1 MPTISEVAKKAGV
14 SSTTVSHVINNT
26 RFVSAET
33 RQHVERAIE
42 EMGYRPNALAR
53 SLRSGE
59 TCTIGLI
66 LPDSAN
72 PFFAEVGRS
81 IEMAAFKAG
90 YSVILCNTE
99 NDIDKEHSYIDV
111 LINKQIDGLIFV
123 GAGEDYDSYKK
134 LLDMHVR
141 VVAMDRDYPDL
152 EMDVV
157 ITDNLQ
163 GGKLATQHL
172 IEMGHK
178 RIGCISGPS
187 KVNLSAQRVTGYI
200 QALEQAG
207 LAVDQNLIM
216 SGDFHPGS
224 GQEAATRLLAMQNP
238 PTAIFACNDLMAIG
252 VLRAGMELGWRIPQD
267 LAVVGYDDIELA
279 SYTTPPLTTIRQPKK
294 EMGMVALN
302 FLMGRIHTELSSP
315 QRALLPVSLVVRG
328 SCGDVNGAT
337 HKRNL

>member
-1 MPTISEVAKKAGV
+1 MSTISEVAQKAGV
-14 SSTTVSHVINNT
+14 SSTTVSHVINKT
-26 RFVSAET
+26 RFVSDET
-33 RQHVERAIE
+33 RERVERVIE
-42 EMGYRPNALAR
+42 ELGYRPNALAR

-81 IEMAAFKAG
+81 IEMAAFDAG

-134 LLDMHVR
+134 LSDLHVH

-152 EMDVV
+152 DMDVV
-157 ITDNLQ
+157 ISDNLQ

-172 IEMGHK
+172 IELGHK
-178 RIGCISGPS
+178 RIGCIAGPS

-200 QALEQAG
+200 QTLEKAG
-207 LAVDQNLIM
+207 LAVDQNLII
-216 SGDFHPGS
+216 SGDFHPES
-224 GQEAATRLLAMQNP
+224 GHEAAIKLLAMQNP

-252 VLRAGMELGWRIPQD
+252 ALRAGLELRLSIPQD

-294 EMGMVALN
+294 DMGLAALK
-302 FLMGRIHTELSSP
+302 FLLGRIHSEQSSP
-315 QRALLPVSLVVRG
+315 QRASLPVSLIVRG
-328 SCGDVNGAT
+328 SCGGANGAT
-337 HKRNL
+337 RN

>member
-1 MPTISEVAKKAGV
+1 MTTISEVAQLAGV

-26 RFVSAET
+26 RFVSSEK
-33 RQHVERAIE
+33 RERVERVIRE
-42 EMGYRPNALAR
+42 LGYRPNALAR

-81 IEMAAFKAG
+81 IEMAAFEAG
-90 YSVILCNTE
+90 YSAILCNTE
-99 NDIDKEHSYIDV
+99 NDIEKEHIYLDV
-111 LINKQIDGLIFV
+111 LIKKQVDGMIFV
-123 GAGEDYDSYKK
+123 GAGEDFDSYKK
-134 LLDMHVR
+134 LLEMKVR

-157 ITDNLQ
+157 ISDNLQ

-172 IEMGHK
+172 ISLGHK
-178 RIGCISGPS
+178 RIGCIAGPS

-200 QALEQAG
+200 QTLEQAG
-207 LAVDQNLIM
+207 LPVDRKLIV

-224 GQEAATRLLAMQNP
+224 GQEAATSLLAIQDP

-252 VLRAGMELGWRIPQD
+252 VLRAGMILGRRIPQD
-267 LAVVGYDDIELA
+267 LALVGYDDIELA
-279 SYTTPPLTTIRQPKK
+279 SFTTPPLTTVQQPKK
-294 EMGMVALN
+294 EMGIIALKY
-302 FLMGRIHTELSSP
+302 LLDRIRTEHSSP
-315 QRALLPVSLVVRG
+315 QKASLPVSLVVRG
-328 SCGDVNGAT
+328 SSG
-337 HKRNL
+337 